1 MRRSILFIACLYF
14 CSTMLGQEYE
24 IGVSLGGTNYVG
36 DIGSTSYINPNK
48 LAGTVFFKYN
58 YNPRVALKATF
69 SYLPIAGDDAKAS
82 GNFRNNRGLSF
93 SNTINEVALGL
104 EFNFYEFEIS
114 SDDKSWTPYIL
125 VELAAFNY
133 GIIVG
138 ESTTANKSKTA
149 LALPIGIGFKSK
161 LIGNLAF
168 SLETKFRY
176 TFEDD
181 LEDLEAELIR
191 FPIEGNSNDW
201 YMFTGVSI
209 IYTFGRPACYTKGL

>member
-1 MRRSILFIACLYF
+1 MF
-14 CSTMLGQEYE
+14 GQEYE
-24 IGVSLGGTNYVG
+24 IGVSLGGANYVG

-48 LAGTVFFKYN
+48 LGGTVFLKYN

-69 SYLPIAGDDAKAS
+69 SYLPIAGDDAKAGS
-82 GNFRNNRGLSF
+82 SFRNNRGLRF
-93 SNTINEVALGL
+93 SNTINEIALGL
-104 EFNFYEFEIS
+104 EFNFYEFDIS
-114 SDDKSWTPYIL
+114 SEDKSWTPYLL

-138 ESTTANKSKTA
+138 ETETVSENKTV

-181 LEDLEAELIR
+181 LDFISDNNLD
-191 FPIEGNSNDW
+191 FNIEGNSNDW
-201 YMFTGVSI
+201 YMYTGVSI

>member
-1 MRRSILFIACLYF
+1 MF
-14 CSTMLGQEYE
+14 GQEYE
-24 IGVSLGGTNYVG
+24 IGVSIGGTNYVG

-58 YNPRVALKATF
+58 YNPRVALKATY
-69 SYLPIAGDDAKAS
+69 SYLPIAGDDAKAGS
-82 GNFRNNRGLSF
+82 NFRNNRDLRF
-93 SNTINEVALGL
+93 PNTINEVALGL
-104 EFNFYEFEIS
+104 EFNFYEFDIS
-114 SDDKSWTPYIL
+114 SEDKSWTPYIL
-125 VELAAFNY
+125 VELVAFNY
-133 GIIVG
+133 DIK
-138 ESTTANKSKTA
+138 TATANKSKTA

-181 LEDLEAELIR
+181 LEYPKNIPNWDA
-191 FPIEGNSNDW
+191 FNFEGNSNDW

>member
-1 MRRSILFIACLYF
+1 MF
-14 CSTMLGQEYE
+14 GQEYE

-58 YNPRVALKATF
+58 YNPRVALKATY
-69 SYLPIAGDDAKAS
+69 SYLPIAGDDAKAGS
-82 GNFRNNRGLSF
+82 DFRNNRALGF

-104 EFNFYEFEIS
+104 EFNFYEFDIS
-114 SDDKSWTPYIL
+114 SEDKSWTPYIL
-125 VELAAFNY
+125 LELAAFNY

-181 LEDLEAELIR
+181 LDFVSENNLY
-191 FPIEGNSNDW
+191 FNFEGNSNDW

>member
-1 MRRSILFIACLYF
+1 MF
-14 CSTMLGQEYE
+14 GQEYE
-24 IGVSLGGTNYVG
+24 IGVSIGGTNYVG

-58 YNPRVALKATF
+58 YNPRVALKATY
-69 SYLPIAGDDAKAS
+69 SYLPIAGDDAKAGS
-82 GNFRNNRGLSF
+82 NFRNNRDLRF
-93 SNTINEVALGL
+93 PNTINEVALGL
-104 EFNFYEFEIS
+104 EFNFYEFDIS
-114 SDDKSWTPYIL
+114 SEDKSWTPYIL
-125 VELAAFNY
+125 VELVAFNY
-133 GIIVG
+133 DIK
-138 ESTTANKSKTA
+138 TATANKSKTA

-181 LEDLEAELIR
+181 LEYPKNIPNWDA
-191 FPIEGNSNDW
+191 FNFEGNSNDW
-201 YMFTGVSI
+201 YMFTGLSI

>member
-1 MRRSILFIACLYF
+1 MF
-14 CSTMLGQEYE
+14 GQEYE
-24 IGVSLGGTNYVG
+24 IGVSIGGTNYVG

-58 YNPRVALKATF
+58 YNPRVALKATY
-69 SYLPIAGDDAKAS
+69 SYLPIAGDDTKAGS
-82 GNFRNNRGLSF
+82 NFRNKRRLSF

-104 EFNFYEFEIS
+104 EFNFYEFDIS
-114 SDDKSWTPYIL
+114 SEDKSWTPYIL

-138 ESTTANKSKTA
+138 KTTTVNKNKIA

-161 LIGNLAF
+161 LIGDLAF

-181 LEDLEAELIR
+181 LDFISNNNLD
-191 FPIEGNSNDW
+191 FNIEGNSNDW
-201 YMFTGVSI
+201 YMYTGISI

>member
-1 MRRSILFIACLYF
+1 MF
-14 CSTMLGQEYE
+14 GQEYE
-24 IGVSLGGTNYVG
+24 IGVSIGGTNYVG

-58 YNPRVALKATF
+58 YNPRVALKATY
-69 SYLPIAGDDAKAS
+69 SYLPIAGDDAKAGS
-82 GNFRNNRGLSF
+82 NFRNNRDLPF

-104 EFNFYEFEIS
+104 EFNFYEFDIS
-114 SDDKSWTPYIL
+114 SEDKSWTPYIL
-125 VELAAFNY
+125 VELVAFNY
-133 GIIVG
+133 DIK
-138 ESTTANKSKTA
+138 TATANKSKTA

>member
-1 MRRSILFIACLYF
+1 MRTSILFIVCLYF
-14 CSTMLGQEYE
+14 CIAVFGQEYE

-58 YNPRVALKATF
+58 YNPRVALKATY
-69 SYLPIAGDDAKAS
+69 SYLPIAGDDAKADS
-82 GNFRNNRGLSF
+82 NFRNNRGLSF

-104 EFNFYEFEIS
+104 EFNFYEFDIS
-114 SDDKSWTPYIL
+114 SEGKSWTPYIL

-133 GIIVG
+133 DIK
-138 ESTTANKSKTA
+138 TATANKSKTA

-181 LEDLEAELIR
+181 LDFISENNLD
-191 FPIEGNSNDW
+191 FNIEGNSNDW
-201 YMFTGVSI
+201 FMYTGVSI

>member
-1 MRRSILFIACLYF
+1 
-14 CSTMLGQEYE
+14 
-24 IGVSLGGTNYVG
+24 
-36 DIGSTSYINPNK
+36 
-48 LAGTVFFKYN
+48 VFFKYN

-69 SYLPIAGDDAKAS
+69 SYLPIAGDDAKAGS
-82 GNFRNNRGLSF
+82 SFRNNRGLRF
-93 SNTINEVALGL
+93 SNTINEIALGL
-104 EFNFYEFEIS
+104 EFNFYEFDIS
-114 SDDKSWTPYIL
+114 SEDKSWTPYLL

-138 ESTTANKSKTA
+138 ETETVSENKTV

-181 LEDLEAELIR
+181 LDFISDNNLD
-191 FPIEGNSNDW
+191 FNIEGNSNDW
-201 YMFTGVSI
+201 YMYTGVSI

>member
-1 MRRSILFIACLYF
+1 MRRSILFIVCLYF
-14 CSTMLGQEYE
+14 CSTMFGQEYE
-24 IGVSLGGTNYVG
+24 IGVSIGGTNYVG

-58 YNPRVALKATF
+58 YNPRVALKATY
-69 SYLPIAGDDAKAS
+69 SYLPIAGDDAKAGS
-82 GNFRNNRGLSF
+82 NFRNNRDLRF
-93 SNTINEVALGL
+93 PNTINEVALGL
-104 EFNFYEFEIS
+104 EFNFYEFDIS
-114 SDDKSWTPYIL
+114 SEDKSWTPYIL
-125 VELAAFNY
+125 VELVAFNY
-133 GIIVG
+133 DIK
-138 ESTTANKSKTA
+138 TATANKSKTA

-181 LEDLEAELIR
+181 LEYPKNIPNWDA
-191 FPIEGNSNDW
+191 FNFEGNSNDW

>member
-1 MRRSILFIACLYF
+1 MF
-14 CSTMLGQEYE
+14 GQEYE

-58 YNPRVALKATF
+58 YNPRVALKATL
-69 SYLPIAGDDAKAS
+69 SYLPIAGDDAKAGS
-82 GNFRNNRGLSF
+82 NFRNNRELSF

-104 EFNFYEFEIS
+104 EFNFYEFDIS

-125 VELAAFNY
+125 AELAAFNY

-138 ESTTANKSKTA
+138 ETATVNKNKTV

-181 LEDLEAELIR
+181 LDFISENNLDLN
-191 FPIEGNSNDW
+191 IEGNSNDW

>member
-1 MRRSILFIACLYF
+1 MF
-14 CSTMLGQEYE
+14 GQEYE

-58 YNPRVALKATF
+58 YNPRVALKATY
-69 SYLPIAGDDAKAS
+69 SYLPIAGDDTKAGS
-82 GNFRNNRGLSF
+82 NFRNKRRLSF

-104 EFNFYEFEIS
+104 EFNFYEFDIS
-114 SDDKSWTPYIL
+114 SEDKSWTPYIL

-133 GIIVG
+133 SIIVG
-138 ESTTANKSKTA
+138 ETTPVNKNKTA

-181 LEDLEAELIR
+181 LDFISENNLD
-191 FPIEGNSNDW
+191 FNIEGNSNDW
-201 YMFTGVSI
+201 FMYTGVSI

>member
-1 MRRSILFIACLYF
+1 MF
-14 CSTMLGQEYE
+14 GQEYG

-58 YNPRVALKATF
+58 YNPRVALKATL
-69 SYLPIAGDDAKAS
+69 SYLPIAGDDAKAGS
-82 GNFRNNRGLSF
+82 NFRNNRELSF

-104 EFNFYEFEIS
+104 EFNFYEFDIS

-125 VELAAFNY
+125 AELAAFNY

-138 ESTTANKSKTA
+138 ETATVNKNKTV

-181 LEDLEAELIR
+181 LDFISENNLDLN
-191 FPIEGNSNDW
+191 IEGNSNDW

-209 IYTFGRPACYTKGL
+209 IYTFGRPSCYTKGL

>member
-1 MRRSILFIACLYF
+1 MF
-14 CSTMLGQEYE
+14 GQEYE

-58 YNPRVALKATF
+58 YNPRVALKATY
-69 SYLPIAGDDAKAS
+69 SYLPIAGDDTKAGS
-82 GNFRNNRGLSF
+82 NFRNKRRLSF

-104 EFNFYEFEIS
+104 EFNFYEFDIS
-114 SDDKSWTPYIL
+114 SEDKSWTPYII

-138 ESTTANKSKTA
+138 KTTTVNKNKIA

-161 LIGNLAF
+161 LIGDLAF

-181 LEDLEAELIR
+181 LDFISNNNLD
-191 FPIEGNSNDW
+191 FNIEGNSNDW
-201 YMFTGVSI
+201 YMYTGISI

>member
-1 MRRSILFIACLYF
+1 MRRSILFIVCLYF
-14 CSTMLGQEYE
+14 CSIMFGQEYE

-58 YNPRVALKATF
+58 YNPRVALKATY
-69 SYLPIAGDDAKAS
+69 SYLPIAGDDAKAGS
-82 GNFRNNRGLSF
+82 NFRNNRDLRF
-93 SNTINEVALGL
+93 PNTINEVALGL
-104 EFNFYEFEIS
+104 EFNFYEFDIS
-114 SDDKSWTPYIL
+114 SEDKSWTPYIL

-133 GIIVG
+133 GIIIG
-138 ESTTANKSKTA
+138 ETEIVNKNKTV

-181 LEDLEAELIR
+181 LDFISDTNLD
-191 FPIEGNSNDW
+191 FNIEGNSNDW
-201 YMFTGVSI
+201 YMYTGVSI

>member
-1 MRRSILFIACLYF
+1 MF
-14 CSTMLGQEYE
+14 GQEYE
-24 IGVSLGGTNYVG
+24 IGVALGGTNYVG

-58 YNPRVALKATF
+58 YNPRVALKATY
-69 SYLPIAGDDAKAS
+69 SYLPIAGDDAKAGS
-82 GNFRNNRGLSF
+82 DFRNNRALGF

-104 EFNFYEFEIS
+104 EFNFYEFDIS
-114 SDDKSWTPYIL
+114 SEDKSWTPYIL
-125 VELAAFNY
+125 LELAAFNY

-181 LEDLEAELIR
+181 LDFVSENNLY
-191 FPIEGNSNDW
+191 FNFEGNSNDW

>member
-1 MRRSILFIACLYF
+1 MF
-14 CSTMLGQEYE
+14 GQEYE
-24 IGVSLGGTNYVG
+24 IGVSLGGANYVG

-58 YNPRVALKATF
+58 YNPRVALKATY
-69 SYLPIAGDDAKAS
+69 SYLPIAGDDAKAGS
-82 GNFRNNRGLSF
+82 NFRNNRDLPF

-104 EFNFYEFEIS
+104 EFNFYEFDIS
-114 SDDKSWTPYIL
+114 SEDKSWTPYIL
-125 VELAAFNY
+125 VELVAFNY
-133 GIIVG
+133 DIK
-138 ESTTANKSKTA
+138 TATANKSKTA

-181 LEDLEAELIR
+181 LEDLEVELNG
-191 FPIEGNSNDW
+191 FPIEGSSNDW

>member
-1 MRRSILFIACLYF
+1 MLVILVVQATSI
-14 CSTMLGQEYE
+14 Q
-24 IGVSLGGTNYVG
+24 TNLQAQCFY
-36 DIGSTSYINPNK
+36 
-48 LAGTVFFKYN
+48 KYN
-58 YNPRVALKATF
+58 YNPRVALKATV
-69 SYLPIAGDDAKAS
+69 SYLPIAGDDAKAGS
-82 GNFRNNRGLSF
+82 NFRNNRGLSF

-104 EFNFYEFEIS
+104 EFNFYEFDIS
-114 SDDKSWTPYIL
+114 SEDKSWTPYIL

-133 GIIVG
+133 GIIIG
-138 ESTTANKSKTA
+138 ETEIVNKNKTV

-181 LEDLEAELIR
+181 LDFISEYNLDLN
-191 FPIEGNSNDW
+191 IEGNSNDW

>member
-1 MRRSILFIACLYF
+1 MRHLL
-14 CSTMLGQEYE
+14 LLVNE
-24 IGVSLGGTNYVG
+24 I
-36 DIGSTSYINPNK
+36 
-48 LAGTVFFKYN
+48 
-58 YNPRVALKATF
+58 
-69 SYLPIAGDDAKAS
+69 
-82 GNFRNNRGLSF
+82 
-93 SNTINEVALGL
+93 ALGL
-104 EFNFYEFEIS
+104 EFNFYEFDIS
-114 SDDKSWTPYIL
+114 SEDKSWTPYIL

-133 GIIVG
+133 GIIIG
-138 ESTTANKSKTA
+138 ETDTVNKNKTV

-181 LEDLEAELIR
+181 LDFISEDNLDLN
-191 FPIEGNSNDW
+191 IEGNSNDW

>member
-1 MRRSILFIACLYF
+1 MF
-14 CSTMLGQEYE
+14 GQEYE
-24 IGVSLGGTNYVG
+24 IGVSIGGTNYVG

-58 YNPRVALKATF
+58 YNPRVALKATY
-69 SYLPIAGDDAKAS
+69 SYLPIAGDDAKAGS
-82 GNFRNNRGLSF
+82 NFRNNRDLRF
-93 SNTINEVALGL
+93 PNTINEVALGL
-104 EFNFYEFEIS
+104 EFNFYEFDIS
-114 SDDKSWTPYIL
+114 SEDKSWTPYIL
-125 VELAAFNY
+125 VELVAFNY
-133 GIIVG
+133 DIK
-138 ESTTANKSKTA
+138 TATANKSKTA

-181 LEDLEAELIR
+181 LDFISEDNLDLN
-191 FPIEGNSNDW
+191 IEGNSNDW

>member
-1 MRRSILFIACLYF
+1 MRTSILFIICIVF
-14 CSTMLGQEYE
+14 CSTMFGQEYE

-58 YNPRVALKATF
+58 YNPRVALKATY
-69 SYLPIAGDDAKAS
+69 SYLPIAGDDAKAGS
-82 GNFRNNRGLSF
+82 NFRNNRDLPF

-104 EFNFYEFEIS
+104 EFNFYEFDIS
-114 SDDKSWTPYIL
+114 SEDKSWTPYIL
-125 VELAAFNY
+125 VELVAFNY
-133 GIIVG
+133 DIK
-138 ESTTANKSKTA
+138 TATANKSKTA

-181 LEDLEAELIR
+181 LEDLEVELNG
-191 FPIEGNSNDW
+191 FPIEGSSNDW

>member
-1 MRRSILFIACLYF
+1 MF
-14 CSTMLGQEYE
+14 GQEYE
-24 IGVSLGGTNYVG
+24 IGVSIGGTNYVG

-58 YNPRVALKATF
+58 YNPRVALKATY
-69 SYLPIAGDDAKAS
+69 SYLPIAGDDAKAGS
-82 GNFRNNRGLSF
+82 NFRNNRDLRF

-104 EFNFYEFEIS
+104 EFNFYEFDIS
-114 SDDKSWTPYIL
+114 SEDKSWTPYIL
-125 VELAAFNY
+125 VELVAFNY
-133 GIIVG
+133 DIK
-138 ESTTANKSKTA
+138 TATANKSKTA

-176 TFEDD
+176 TFQDD
-181 LEDLEAELIR
+181 LEYPKNIPNWDA
-191 FPIEGNSNDW
+191 FNFEGNSNDW

>member
-1 MRRSILFIACLYF
+1 MRTSILFIVCLYF
-14 CSTMLGQEYE
+14 CIAVFGQEYE

-58 YNPRVALKATF
+58 YNPRVALKATY
-69 SYLPIAGDDAKAS
+69 SYLPIAGDDTKAGS
-82 GNFRNNRGLSF
+82 NFRNKRRLSF

-104 EFNFYEFEIS
+104 EFNFYEFDIS
-114 SDDKSWTPYIL
+114 SEDKSWTPYIL

-133 GIIVG
+133 SIIVG
-138 ESTTANKSKTA
+138 ETTPVNKNKTA

-181 LEDLEAELIR
+181 LDFISENNLD
-191 FPIEGNSNDW
+191 FNIEGNSNDW
-201 YMFTGVSI
+201 FMYTGVSI

>member
-1 MRRSILFIACLYF
+1 MKRSILFIACLYF
-14 CSTMLGQEYE
+14 CPTMFGQEYE

-58 YNPRVALKATF
+58 YNPRVALKATY
-69 SYLPIAGDDAKAS
+69 SYLPIAGDDTKAGS
-82 GNFRNNRGLSF
+82 TFRNKRRLSF

-104 EFNFYEFEIS
+104 EFNFYEFDIS
-114 SDDKSWTPYIL
+114 SEDKSWTPYIL

-133 GIIVG
+133 SIIV
-138 ESTTANKSKTA
+138 EETAIANKNKTV

-181 LEDLEAELIR
+181 LDFISEDNLDLN
-191 FPIEGNSNDW
+191 IEGNSNDW

>member
-1 MRRSILFIACLYF
+1 MF
-14 CSTMLGQEYE
+14 GQEYE

-58 YNPRVALKATF
+58 YNPRVALKATY
-69 SYLPIAGDDAKAS
+69 SYLPIAGDDAKAGS
-82 GNFRNNRGLSF
+82 NFRNNRDLPF

-104 EFNFYEFEIS
+104 EFNFYEFDIS
-114 SDDKSWTPYIL
+114 SEDKSWTPYIL
-125 VELAAFNY
+125 VELVAFNY
-133 GIIVG
+133 DIK
-138 ESTTANKSKTA
+138 TATANKSKTA

-181 LEDLEAELIR
+181 LEDLEVELNG
-191 FPIEGNSNDW
+191 FPIEGSSNDW

>member
-1 MRRSILFIACLYF
+1 MRRSILFIICLYF
-14 CSTMLGQEYE
+14 CSTMFGQEYE
-24 IGVSLGGTNYVG
+24 IGVALGGTNYVG

-58 YNPRVALKATF
+58 YNPRVALKATY
-69 SYLPIAGDDAKAS
+69 SYLPIAGDDAKAGS
-82 GNFRNNRGLSF
+82 DFRNNRALGF

-104 EFNFYEFEIS
+104 EFNFYEFDIS
-114 SDDKSWTPYIL
+114 SEDKSWTPYIL
-125 VELAAFNY
+125 LELAAFNY

-181 LEDLEAELIR
+181 LDFVSENNLY
-191 FPIEGNSNDW
+191 FNFEGNSNDW

>member
-1 MRRSILFIACLYF
+1 MRRSILFIVCLYF
-14 CSTMLGQEYE
+14 CSTMFGQEYE
-24 IGVSLGGTNYVG
+24 IGVSIGGTNYVG

-58 YNPRVALKATF
+58 YNPRVALKATY
-69 SYLPIAGDDAKAS
+69 SYLPIAGDDAKAGS
-82 GNFRNNRGLSF
+82 NFRNNRDLRF
-93 SNTINEVALGL
+93 PNTINEVALGL
-104 EFNFYEFEIS
+104 EFNFYEFDIS
-114 SDDKSWTPYIL
+114 SEDKSWTPYIL
-125 VELAAFNY
+125 VELVAFNY
-133 GIIVG
+133 DIK
-138 ESTTANKSKTA
+138 TATANKSKTA

-181 LEDLEAELIR
+181 LEYPKNIPNWDA
-191 FPIEGNSNDW
+191 FNFEGNSNDW
-201 YMFTGVSI
+201 YMFTGLSI

>member
-14 CSTMLGQEYE
+14 CSTTFGQEYE

-69 SYLPIAGDDAKAS
+69 SYLPIAGDDAKADS
-82 GNFRNNRGLSF
+82 HFRNNRGLSF

-104 EFNFYEFEIS
+104 EFNFYEFDIS
-114 SDDKSWTPYIL
+114 SEDKSWTPYIL

-133 GIIVG
+133 GIIIG
-138 ESTTANKSKTA
+138 ETEIVNKNKTV

-181 LEDLEAELIR
+181 LDFISDTNLD
-191 FPIEGNSNDW
+191 FNIEGNSNDW

>member
-1 MRRSILFIACLYF
+1 MF
-14 CSTMLGQEYE
+14 GQEYE
-24 IGVSLGGTNYVG
+24 IGVSIGGTNYVG

-58 YNPRVALKATF
+58 YNPRVALKATY
-69 SYLPIAGDDAKAS
+69 SYLPIAGDDAKAGS
-82 GNFRNNRGLSF
+82 NFRNNRDLPF

-104 EFNFYEFEIS
+104 EFNFYEFDIS
-114 SDDKSWTPYIL
+114 SEDKSWTPYIL
-125 VELAAFNY
+125 VELVAFNY
-133 GIIVG
+133 DIK
-138 ESTTANKSKTA
+138 TATANKSKTA

-181 LEDLEAELIR
+181 LEYPKNIPNWGA
-191 FPIEGNSNDW
+191 FNFEGNSNDW
-201 YMFTGVSI
+201 YMFTGLSI